1 MPRGNG
7 TGPMGMGPMTG
18 RGAGYCAGFGVPGF
32 INPQVGGRGAGGGF
46 GRGLGGGFG
55 CGAGFGF
62 GRGFGRGAGFGFG
75 RGFGRGAA
83 AWGEAALAA
92 PLAPDQERTV
102 LRNQLAGLEQTVAD
116 LRQRLTELEDGSAE
130 NK

>member
-18 RGAGYCAGFGVPGF
+18 RGAGYCAGFAAPGYM
-32 INPQVGGRGAGGGF
+32 NPQVGGRGMGGGF

-62 GRGFGRGAGFGFG
+62 GRGFGRGA
-75 RGFGRGAA
+75 A
-83 AWGEAALAA
+83 AWGVPVAPAA

>member
-32 INPQVGGRGAGGGF
+32 INPQVGGRGAGYGF

-62 GRGFGRGAGFGFG
+62 GRGFGRGA
-75 RGFGRGAA
+75 A
-83 AWGEAALAA
+83 AWGVPVAPAA

>member
-18 RGAGYCAGFGVPGF
+18 RGAGYCAGFGAPGYM
-32 INPQVGGRGAGGGF
+32 NPQVGGRGAGY
-46 GRGLGGGFG
+46 GL
-55 CGAGFGF
+55 
-62 GRGFGRGAGFGFG
+62 GRGFGRGMGYGFGCG
-75 RGFGRGAA
+75 MGYGFGRGAA
-83 AWGEAALAA
+83 ARGVPAAPAAAA
-92 PLAPDQERTV
+92 PLAPEQERTV